1 MNKGF
6 RYTAFIVLVGLLVL
20 IRVFEAQLFYVPYLA
35 FFKNDYL
42 YIDSPRQEVFKLAA
56 FTTLRYVLNSVISLG
71 ILFVLFKD
79 LSIIKFSVLIYV
91 LAYVVFMSL
100 FLYFII
106 YLKQYFISF
115 RYVLNSL
122 ISLCILFVL
131 FKDLSIIKFSVLI
144 YALAYVVF
152 MSLFLYFVIHPKQ
165 EDYYLFFNVRRFLIQ
180 PLMAL
185 LLIPAFYYHKQR
197 L

>member
-6 RYTAFIVLVGLLVL
+6 KYIAFFVLVGLLVL
-20 IRVFEAQLFYVPYLA
+20 IRVFEEQLFYDPYLA

-56 FTTLRYVLNSVISLG
+56 FTTLRYVLNTVISLG

-79 LSIIKFSVLIYV
+79 LSIIKFSVLV
-91 LAYVVFMSL
+91 
-100 FLYFII
+100 
-106 YLKQYFISF
+106 
-115 RYVLNSL
+115 
-122 ISLCILFVL
+122 
-131 FKDLSIIKFSVLI
+131 

-152 MSLFLYFVIHPKQ
+152 MSLYLYFVIHPKQ

-180 PLMAL
+180 PLIAL